1 MFEIFEVY
9 NQDNERV
16 FFTFDKQS
24 VPSKKEIETLMNDGH
39 KIKVNGKILYKKNID
54 EFLKKIKDKED

>member
-16 FFTFDKQS
+16 FFTFNKQS
-24 VPSKKEIETLMNDGH
+24 VPSKKEIEILMNDGH

-54 EFLKKIKDKED
+54 EFLNKVKDKED